1 MSWGL
6 YARDRWL
13 RLHGTAP
20 TALALSVVTP
30 SERCVS
36 SLAQRDYELTT
47 LGLVRGCFSVTMRG
61 RKRAHASENL
71 LFTTCKRRSPVLLG
85 ASNVSR
91 RYLTGHVL
99 ANFSGRTQ
107 GNPTIRP
114 SLRGYTYTAWR
125 LGGGG
130 KDILQ
135 SKEKL
140 RTRDDQVAETLVYRR
155 TVNLS
160 SSIDQPYGLPTTL
173 SLYDYFSLTMILIGD
188 CHCIYWQFP
197 VPPSDKFR
205 SIHAIFDYYFDSYGF
220 TLIGSFMIQE
230 YHRGMANL
238 CRVKRNRWSRSYAQ
252 LSLLLVEPS
261 FLPPYRSSQLHRLPV
276 KVSQSLLS

>member
-61 RKRAHASENL
+61 RP
-71 LFTTCKRRSPVLLG
+71 LFYWGRNRVCRHG
-85 ASNVSR
+85 
-91 RYLTGHVL
+91 LT
-99 ANFSGRTQ
+99 S
-107 GNPTIRP
+107 
-114 SLRGYTYTAWR
+114 TYTSLGEACSGLETFSRFVSTR
-125 LGGGG
+125 LL
-130 KDILQ
+130 I
-135 SKEKL
+135 S
-140 RTRDDQVAETLVYRR
+140 R
-155 TVNLS
+155 
-160 SSIDQPYGLPTTL
+160 LPSGPT
-173 SLYDYFSLTMILIGD
+173 SLA
-188 CHCIYWQFP
+188 

-238 CRVKRNRWSRSYAQ
+238 CGVKRNRWSRSYAQ